1 LYFALK
7 NVKTRLA
14 RRLALPGMGHENGG
28 RRAKLC

>member
-14 RRLALPGMGHENGG
+14 RRLALPGMGYENGG
-28 RRAKLC
+28 GAKLC